1 MYKIPVNNGFGYQIM
16 KTYKRLQDISLHL
29 TSVNLQKSDLDFSE
43 RWRYLFF
50 RTLTAASIAGIV
62 LITGYV
68 STRLGIPLPIL
79 KN

>member
-1 MYKIPVNNGFGYQIM
+1 MERTF
-16 KTYKRLQDISLHL
+16 KRLQDISLHL
-29 TSVNLQKSDLDFSE
+29 TSENLKKSDLDFSG